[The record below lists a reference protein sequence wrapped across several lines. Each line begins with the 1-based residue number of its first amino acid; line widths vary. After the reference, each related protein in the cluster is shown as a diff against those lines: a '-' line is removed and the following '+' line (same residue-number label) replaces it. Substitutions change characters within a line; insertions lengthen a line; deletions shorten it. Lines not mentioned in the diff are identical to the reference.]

1 MDLTHE
7 QRIDLRK
14 RMIAR
19 FTTDDIRTLCNALG
33 IEYENLGG
41 DTRDRKVL
49 ELIGYCQRRSM
60 LGRLVAA
67 CVAEAPDV
75 AWPGRETIGAVVPPE
90 PSLTITR
97 PGRSGTITTILFM
110 SANPAGT
117 LQLRIENE
125 KRTVDEQLQLTA
137 HRDRFNLE
145 FASAM
150 RVSDITRN
158 LLRYEPAIVHFSGH
172 GMLSGLVFEDDA
184 GNAQQ
189 VSPEALGRLF
199 GLFDGKIRCVVL
211 NACWSAIQAD
221 AIAKSVGCVIGM
233 SERIGDS
240 AAIKFAAGFYQ
251 ALGYGRDCQRAFAF
265 GCAEIDLSSLPEAHK
280 PQIITRAG
288 VNASDIRFV
297 NA

>member
-19 FTTDDIRTLCNALG
+19 FTTDDIRTLCHALG

-60 LGRLVAA
+60 LGQLVDA

-75 AWPGRETIGAVVPPE
+75 AWPGRGTIGAMV
-90 PSLTITR
+90 SG
-97 PGRSGTITTILFM
+97 PGRSGTTATNDVATILFM

-137 HRDRFNLE
+137 HRDQFNLE